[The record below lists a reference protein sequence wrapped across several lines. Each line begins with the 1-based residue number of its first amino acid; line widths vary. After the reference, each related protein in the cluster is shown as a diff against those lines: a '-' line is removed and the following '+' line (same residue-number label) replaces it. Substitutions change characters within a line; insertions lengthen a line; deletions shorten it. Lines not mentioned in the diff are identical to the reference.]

1 MERFWSKVR
10 KDGPGGCWEW
20 RASLCSSGYGSFL
33 FEGRSERAHRVSW
46 ILSFGGVPAGLCV
59 LHHCDNRRCVNPA
72 HLYLGTKKDNA
83 GDRERRGRSNHAIGF
98 RHGRYT
104 HPGQTAGSRNG
115 RAKLRERDVALL
127 LKKYFKQGCRK
138 ADLAREYG
146 LSKTTVGHIVS
157 GKLWPKVEGRV

>member
-10 KDGPGGCWEW
+10 
-20 RASLCSSGYGSFL
+20 R
-33 FEGRSERAHRVSW
+33 
-46 ILSFGGVPAGLCV
+46 
-59 LHHCDNRRCVNPA
+59 
-72 HLYLGTKKDNA
+72 
-83 GDRERRGRSNHAIGF
+83 
-98 RHGRYT
+98 RYT

-138 ADLAREYG
+138 VDLAREYG